1 MAELLKKTRI
11 ILVEPAVPEN
21 VGSVARAM
29 NNLGLERLVIAGS
42 PGLKDQPP
50 ARWLA
55 VDSGHIL
62 DAATEVASFE
72 EAVAGAGLV
81 LGTTAHTAYETW
93 RLLEPAEAI
102 GLARGA
108 IGDVAIV
115 FGCERYGLS
124 KALLRRCDQV
134 LHLPTER
141 ADCSLNLAQAVLLVA
156 WEWRKAALAPE
167 TVVRAPEAA
176 APGSG
181 TPGSGALASAASGL
195 ADIGGE
201 PLPQL
206 GPEWPRLLE
215 AAGAFKPHNRE
226 KKMASLRRLLSRVR
240 MSPEEAATV
249 RSIGSKLAL
258 YVRLRGKRIE

>member
-1 MAELLKKTRI
+1 MARLLDNTRI
-11 ILVEPAVPEN
+11 VLIEPRVPEN

-29 NNLGLERLVIAGS
+29 NNLGLARLVIAGS

-55 VDSGHIL
+55 VESGHIL
-62 DAATEVASFE
+62 DAAVEVESFE

-93 RLLEPAEAI
+93 QLLEPAEAI

-108 IGDVAIV
+108 AGDVAIV
-115 FGCERYGLS
+115 FGCERYGMPKS
-124 KALLRRCDQV
+124 LLRRCDQV

-141 ADCSLNLAQAVLLVA
+141 GECSLNLAQAVLLVA

-167 TVVRAPEAA
+167 GAVPVVTSAA
-176 APGSG
+176 A
-181 TPGSGALASAASGL
+181 SADAPFVQPE
-195 ADIGGE
+195 E
-201 PLPQL
+201 PLPDL

-215 AAGAFKPHNRE
+215 AAGALKPHNRE
-226 KKMASLRRLLSRVR
+226 KKMATLRRILSRVR
-240 MSPEEAATV
+240 LSPEEAATI

-258 YVRLRGKRIE
+258 YVRLRGRRIE